1 MHPNDQGFNEESGG
15 DAPPSPEPFRL
26 SITRRG
32 MLWNNMRSHAL
43 NEGINPDDF
52 PANRRRLRMSF
63 ISIVKSVETFVDV
76 TRELPE
82 FSRTLSNEDIDRIAM
97 RTAQVENRSTGS
109 KIKRIL
115 CNPLGAA
122 AIDRVA
128 AVNCPDQLGQ
138 AAGTGPGK
146 STAGLLP
153 HPKAIASQVGNP
165 LGGVTVASRL
175 LRTVTGQPIP
185 CHSAD
190 STRPEENQG
199 ENKGQALHALHLDH
213 SSRDR
218 TILARVSVGNEPRSI
233 RR

>member
-122 AIDRVA
+122 AIAGILCSVGTLCLTLT
-128 AVNCPDQLGQ
+128 AVNYGR
-138 AAGTGPGK
+138 
-146 STAGLLP
+146 
-153 HPKAIASQVGNP
+153 PKLQI
-165 LGGVTVASRL
+165 
-175 LRTVTGQPIP
+175 
-185 CHSAD
+185 H
-190 STRPEENQG
+190 PEEIRMLVQQYK
-199 ENKGQALHALHLDH
+199 ELLAADTFEIEQ
-213 SSRDR
+213 RDDGVWR
-218 TILARVSVGNEPRSI
+218 KMQDGSWKQIKVRVTDNRSNPPPPRSKANQ
-233 RR
+233 